1 MERSA
6 IEETVAMLE
15 ATLESTRDAILV
27 VDLNRRIIRYNRRYL
42 TIFGLTRD
50 LVESGGVDAIVA
62 ALRDQLEDF
71 DDVMTRSRE
80 IWRDPS
86 REMLDKLKFKDGR
99 VFERFVAPH
108 RVGSEI
114 VGVVASFRDVSQT
127 ARTEQALA
135 QYRAFL
141 EKAQEVAHIGSWVA
155 ELGGPNRIGWSNET
169 YQHLRRAARVVRRHH
184 GRIPRPR
191 ASRRSRRRESGARS
205 GRRAAPTR
213 LKSNIGSSAP
223 TAPFDGSR
231 RAPTSSA
238 TPAGRPVRMIG
249 TVQDST
255 DRRQLE
261 EQLRQSQKLEAIG
274 RLAGGVAHDLNN
286 ALTAIGGYAE
296 LALGELTADQSAR
309 LDVEEIRRAAER
321 AASVTRQLLAFSR
334 KQLLEPRVFDVNE
347 TISSLGRMLERLHR
361 RRRRAADTRGRRR
374 AADRRGP
381 GAVRAGDHQPGGERA
396 RRDAVG
402 RPTDD
407 RHDGR
412 RARRDVRTRA
422 SADAARHATSSSAS
436 RTTARA

>member
-1 MERSA
+1 M
-6 IEETVAMLE
+6 
-15 ATLESTRDAILV
+15 
-27 VDLNRRIIRYNRRYL
+27 
-42 TIFGLTRD
+42 FGLTRE
-50 LVESGGVDAIVA
+50 LVESGGVDAIIA

-71 DDVMTRSRE
+71 DDVMIRSRE

-114 VGVVASFRDVSQT
+114 VGLVASFRDVSQT

-155 ELGGPNRIGWSNET
+155 ELGGRDRIGWSNET

-184 GRIPRPR
+184 AAFLDLVHPDDR
-191 ASRRSRRRESGARS
+191 AAVKAALDQDASGANAFEIEYRIVRTD
-205 GRRAAPTR
+205 GTVRWVQARADIVR
-213 LKSNIGSSAP
+213 
-223 TAPFDGSR
+223 D
-231 RAPTSSA
+231 
-238 TPAGRPVRMIG
+238 PAGRPVRMIG

-274 RLAGGVAHDLNN
+274 RLAGGIAHDLNN

-296 LALGELTADQSAR
+296 LALGEMNADQSAR

-347 TISSLGRMLERLHR
+347 TISAL
-361 RRRRAADTRGRRR
+361 
-374 AADRRGP
+374 
-381 GAVRAGDHQPGGERA
+381 
-396 RRDAVG
+396 DACW
-402 RPTDD
+402 
-407 RHDGR
+407 
-412 RARRDVRTRA
+412 
-422 SADAARHATSSSAS
+422 SA
-436 RTTARA
+436 